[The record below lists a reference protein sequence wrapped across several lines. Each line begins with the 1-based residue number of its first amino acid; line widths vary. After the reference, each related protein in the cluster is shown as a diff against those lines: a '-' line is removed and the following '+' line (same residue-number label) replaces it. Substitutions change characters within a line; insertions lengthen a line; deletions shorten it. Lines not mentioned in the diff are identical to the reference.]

1 MSEELT
7 VLFRQSAHHLF
18 NAARQFS
25 ILSLLPFIAPL
36 VFIFLLTGCG
46 EKDTHKLRR
55 RGPFATWLFRR
66 YPLCRSM
73 CEPEKYVPMMK
84 PCSLSD

>member
-7 VLFRQSAHHLF
+7 VLFRQSVHHLF

-25 ILSLLPFIAPL
+25 ILSFLPFIAPL

-46 EKDTHKLRR
+46 E
-55 RGPFATWLFRR
+55 
-66 YPLCRSM
+66 
-73 CEPEKYVPMMK
+73 
-84 PCSLSD
+84 

>member
-7 VLFRQSAHHLF
+7 VLFRQSVHHLF
-18 NAARQFS
+18 NAARQFHS
-25 ILSLLPFIAPL
+25 FFLPFIAPL

-55 RGPFATWLFRR
+55 RGPFATWSRR

-73 CEPEKYVPMMK
+73 CEPEKYVPTMK

>member
-7 VLFRQSAHHLF
+7 VLFRQSVHHLF

-25 ILSLLPFIAPL
+25 ILSFLPFIAPL

-46 EKDTHKLRR
+46 EKDTHKSCAAAARSLRGYPDVILFAGRCANR
-55 RGPFATWLFRR
+55 RNTCPR
-66 YPLCRSM
+66 
-73 CEPEKYVPMMK
+73 
-84 PCSLSD
+84 

>member
-7 VLFRQSAHHLF
+7 VLFRQSVHHLF

-25 ILSLLPFIAPL
+25 ILSLLPFIAPV

-46 EKDTHKLRR
+46 EKDTHKSAPPR
-55 RGPFATWLFRR
+55 PVR
-66 YPLCRSM
+66 YVVIQTLSSFRSM

>member
-7 VLFRQSAHHLF
+7 VLFRQSVHHLF

-25 ILSLLPFIAPL
+25 ILSFLPFIAPL

-46 EKDTHKLRR
+46 EKDTHKAAPPR
-55 RGPFATWLFRR
+55 PVR
-66 YPLCRSM
+66 YVVIQTLSSLPVDVRTG
-73 CEPEKYVPMMK
+73 KYVPTMK